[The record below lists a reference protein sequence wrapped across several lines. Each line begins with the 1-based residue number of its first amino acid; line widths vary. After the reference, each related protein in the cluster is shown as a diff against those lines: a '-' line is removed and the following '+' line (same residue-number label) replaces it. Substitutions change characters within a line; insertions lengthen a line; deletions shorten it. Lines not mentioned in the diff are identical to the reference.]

1 MRYRRD
7 ISSTLKLLAL
17 VLVLFVGYQMWLKP
31 TYLTPVA
38 QQVLAPEPPPQTSTF
53 VLPEFQEHPQWDVP
67 PSRLVDLGSPPSQA
81 LGAIREELDRGNYTE
96 VERRLKQRSQK
107 SIANAAS
114 RHYIA
119 GLWNNL
125 GIQQEKFG
133 GTSLS
138 VKAFKQSVLWDSKSA
153 VAHLN
158 LTQAYWELRDP
169 AMTPQFLETVIR
181 LAPQDPFPHLAL
193 ADLLIATGQAGLAAT
208 HVDQARARAERDPNH
223 HSYLQRLTAKLEAI
237 EPVRT
242 AMKEAARPPQA
253 TPAPITPTPSP
264 NTQLTQSPAPELE
277 PARQAGISEV
287 ARPRTSPPAPAQADR
302 AHFTVQFDGPPD
314 QASWIR
320 MRAILEYAHDELSQK
335 LGRIPSKP
343 IAVVLHTNHK
353 FTGTAG
359 SPVWADSLFDR
370 ASGTIHLPTQ
380 GALEDLALFSR
391 IARHECVHA
400 LLFEQAQGSSPK
412 VPHWLLEGLALHLAE
427 DPWPDFEEAGH
438 KASALIPL
446 TALQG
451 DWKALPA
458 EASPKAYLEARSA
471 TQLLVDS
478 YGLHGVQQVIQLQRA
493 GHSLD
498 AAMQQKL
505 SVSYEQFQKQW
516 EQTMNQ
522 PHPGSL

>member
-1 MRYRRD
+1 MTHRRD
-7 ISSTLKLLAL
+7 ISLTLKALAL
-17 VLVLFVGYQMWLKP
+17 GLILFLGYQVWLKP
-31 TYLTPVA
+31 AYFTPVA
-38 QQVLAPEPPPQTSTF
+38 PQLSAPEPSPSAATF
-53 VLPEFQEHPQWDVP
+53 VLPEFQERPQWDVP

-96 VERRLKQRSQK
+96 VEQRLKQQSLK
-107 SIANAAS
+107 SVANASS

-138 VKAFKQSVLWDSKSA
+138 VKAFKQSVQWDAINS

-193 ADLLIATGQAGLAAT
+193 ADLLMAAGQVGPAAAQI
-208 HVDQARARAERDPNH
+208 DQARPRAERDPNH
-223 HSYLQRLTAKLEAI
+223 HSYMQRLTAKLETV

-242 AMKEAARPPQA
+242 AMKEDARPPQ
-253 TPAPITPTPSP
+253 PAPITPSP
-264 NTQLTQSPAPELE
+264 KPQSTGHRASALE
-277 PARQAGISEV
+277 SARQANTSEV
-287 ARPRTSPPAPAQADR
+287 TLPQAPPPAPAQSDR

-314 QASWIR
+314 QTSWTR

-343 IAVVLHTNHK
+343 IPVVLHTSHK
-353 FTGTAG
+353 FTGAAG

-400 LLFEQAQGSSPK
+400 LLFEQARGNPAK
-412 VPHWLLEGLALHLAE
+412 VPHWIIEGLALQLAE
-427 DPWPDFEEAGH
+427 DPWTDLEEAEH
-438 KASALIPL
+438 KALALIPL
-446 TALQG
+446 TSLQG
-451 DWKALPA
+451 DWKPLAA
-458 EASPKAYLEARSA
+458 TAMSKAYLEARSA

-478 YGLHGVQQVIQLQRA
+478 YGIHGVQQVIQLLQA

-505 SVSYEQFQKQW
+505 SVSYEQFRKQW

>member
-1 MRYRRD
+1 MKYRRD

-17 VLVLFVGYQMWLKP
+17 GLILFLGYQVWLKP
-31 TYLTPVA
+31 TYFTPVVPPLSA
-38 QQVLAPEPPPQTSTF
+38 IEPTPPSAPF
-53 VLPEFQEHPQWDVP
+53 VLHEFQEHHQWDVP
-67 PSRLVDLGSPPSQA
+67 PSRLGDLGSPPNQA

-96 VERRLKQRSQK
+96 VERRLKQQSLQ
-107 SIANAAS
+107 SVAHASS

-138 VKAFKQSVLWDSKSA
+138 VKAFKQSVLWDSKNS

-193 ADLLIATGQAGLAAT
+193 ADLLIATGQAGPAAA
-208 HVDQARARAERDPNH
+208 HIDQARPRAERDPNH

-242 AMKEAARPPQA
+242 AMKEDARPPQPA
-253 TPAPITPTPSP
+253 AAPITPSP
-264 NTQLTQSPAPELE
+264 KPQTTEHPVPALE
-277 PARQAGISEV
+277 PTRQAD
-287 ARPRTSPPAPAQADR
+287 TSKMASPQAPPPAPTQSDR

-314 QASWIR
+314 QASWTR

-359 SPVWADSLFDR
+359 SPLWADSLFDHT
-370 ASGTIHLPTQ
+370 SGTIHLPTQ

-400 LLFEQAQGSSPK
+400 LLFEQAKGTPAK
-412 VPHWLLEGLALHLAE
+412 VPHWIVEGLALQLAE
-427 DPWPDFEEAGH
+427 DPWPELEEAEH

-446 TALQG
+446 TSLQG
-451 DWKALPA
+451 DWKPLLANA
-458 EASPKAYLEARSA
+458 MPKAYLEARSA

-478 YGLHGVQQVIQLQRA
+478 YGLHGVQQLIQLLQA

-505 SVSYEQFQKQW
+505 SVSYEQFRKQW
-516 EQTMNQ
+516 EQAMNQ
-522 PHPGSL
+522 PNPGSL

>member
-1 MRYRRD
+1 MKYRRD

-17 VLVLFVGYQMWLKP
+17 GLILFLGYQVWLKP
-31 TYLTPVA
+31 TYFTPV
-38 QQVLAPEPPPQTSTF
+38 VPPLSAPEPTPPSSTF
-53 VLPEFQEHPQWDVP
+53 VLPELQEHPQWDVP

-96 VERRLKQRSQK
+96 VERRLKQLSQK
-107 SIANAAS
+107 SVAKASS

-138 VKAFKQSVLWDSKSA
+138 VKAFKQSVQWDAKNS

-193 ADLLIATGQAGLAAT
+193 ADLLIATGQAGPAAAQI
-208 HVDQARARAERDPNH
+208 DQARHQAERDPNH
-223 HSYLQRLTAKLEAI
+223 HSYLQRLTAKLETV
-237 EPVRT
+237 EPVQVATR
-242 AMKEAARPPQA
+242 EAARPPQA
-253 TPAPITPTPSP
+253 TPAPITQSP
-264 NTQLTQSPAPELE
+264 NPQPTQRPAPALE
-277 PARQAGISEV
+277 PARQSGTSEV
-287 ARPRTSPPAPAQADR
+287 ASPQAPPPAPTQSDR

-314 QASWIR
+314 QASWTR

-335 LGRIPSKP
+335 LGRNPSRP
-343 IAVVLHTNHK
+343 IAVVLHTNQK

-370 ASGTIHLPTQ
+370 AAGTIHLPTQ

-400 LLFEQAQGSSPK
+400 LLFEQAKGTSAK
-412 VPHWLLEGLALHLAE
+412 VPHWIVEGLALQLAE
-427 DPWPDFEEAGH
+427 DPWPDLEEAEH

-446 TALQG
+446 NSLQG
-451 DWKALPA
+451 DWKPLSSETA
-458 EASPKAYLEARSA
+458 PKAYLEARSA

-478 YGLHGVQQVIQLQRA
+478 YGLQGVQQVMKLMQTGQ
-493 GHSLD
+493 SLD

-505 SVSYEQFQKQW
+505 SVSYEQFRKQW